1 MYGFRR
7 VLQVRVR
14 RIGGHARAEV
24 TGVVHRVPRTIA
36 VPLVV
41 ATELVLAG
49 APLALDP
56 TLDPPIEA

>member
-14 RIGGHARAEV
+14 RTGGHARAEV
-24 TGVVHRVPRTIA
+24 TGVVHRIPRTVA
-36 VPLVV
+36 VPLAV
-41 ATELVLAG
+41 ATQLVLAG

-56 TLDPPIEA
+56 TPEP